1 MTWALMGGKALEF
14 LKNIP
19 TWVYIALAFLVTLQ
33 IVDMRAEGR
42 GRKKM
47 QAKQRETSLKEA
59 AVIEGTRRTIQED
72 RTNDIQA
79 AEQAARDLPTYS
91 SVDELRDG
99 NSAVYSELFG
109 DTRGRDGEAK
119 TR

>member
-42 GRKKM
+42 GRKKA
-47 QAKQRETSLKEA
+47 QQKA
-59 AVIEGTRRTIQED
+59 AD
-72 RTNDIQA
+72 
-79 AEQAARDLPTYS
+79 
-91 SVDELRDG
+91 
-99 NSAVYSELFG
+99 
-109 DTRGRDGEAK
+109 DTRKTIDKIEEKSDDRIQRAEEIRAANPVSEFDDSMSDQPLSGAHYRD
-119 TR
+119 